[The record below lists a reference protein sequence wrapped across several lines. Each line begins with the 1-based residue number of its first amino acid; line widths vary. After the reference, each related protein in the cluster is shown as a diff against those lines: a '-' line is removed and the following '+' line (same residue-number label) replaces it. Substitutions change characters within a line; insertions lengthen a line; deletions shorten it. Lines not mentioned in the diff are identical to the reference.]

1 MDTLTNQIPT
11 TPIETLPATPESAAL
26 TAATACPSPTVVG
39 TVESLKHWLSAASR
53 FEQGKLFSQVMAG
66 LELKALWKA
75 AGLKHGG
82 DRKGPNSQIGNLIG
96 HEDICTAAGI
106 SKTQA
111 YRLMEMADAA
121 LPRLKKLPEL
131 AGLDLL
137 AMPIS
142 SLTDS
147 TAAAL
152 ETAVRK
158 LTDGKNQQDFFGEL
172 GLYKR
177 PAGSKGGAREAGP
190 GKELSEDARKELL
203 IQSARDD
210 FNSIE
215 VTLVTSGAA
224 FTLLDDREVM
234 AQIHVLQGA
243 IEARNRWLRTP
254 KGRRDANAVGA
265 IRAFLDDRHNGGM
278 EKATRGETVGAMPDE
293 EIIDARG

>member
-1 MDTLTNQIPT
+1 MDTLTNPIPT

-26 TAATACPSPTVVG
+26 TTASNCPSPTVVG

-75 AGLKHGG
+75 AGIKNGG
-82 DRKGPNSQIGNLIG
+82 DRKSDSQVGKLIG
-96 HEDICTAAGI
+96 HDEICTAAGL

-190 GKELSEDARKELL
+190 GKELSDDARKELL

-215 VTLVTSGAA
+215 VTLMTSGAA

-265 IRAFLDDRHNGGM
+265 IRAFLDDRHNSGM
-278 EKATRGETVGAMPDE
+278 EKATRGEPVGTLPDE
-293 EIIDARG
+293 EIIDARPA